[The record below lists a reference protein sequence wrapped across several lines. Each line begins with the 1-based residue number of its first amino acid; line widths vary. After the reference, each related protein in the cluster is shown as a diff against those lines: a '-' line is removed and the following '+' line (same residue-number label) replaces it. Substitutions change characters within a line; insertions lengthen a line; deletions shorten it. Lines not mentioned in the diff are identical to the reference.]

1 MKGNVWMWWLFIE
14 IYIYIKY
21 ANIKCNVRYTFILQA
36 YGHFQEA
43 AVHLRHALE
52 LKPDLSD
59 AADALKEVESLPLAS
74 MHVYTLL
81 IIVGLVRKLMKQ
93 ISIQIIYSLWVSTIK

>member
-1 MKGNVWMWWLFIE
+1 MH
-14 IYIYIKY
+14 IYI
-21 ANIKCNVRYTFILQA
+21 ILQA

-74 MHVYTLL
+74 IHVYTLL
-81 IIVGLVRKLMKQ
+81 IIVGLVCKLMK
-93 ISIQIIYSLWVSTIK
+93 

>member
-1 MKGNVWMWWLFIE
+1 MLN
-14 IYIYIKY
+14 
-21 ANIKCNVRYTFILQA
+21 RYTFILQA

-93 ISIQIIYSLWVSTIK
+93 IYKLSILYGYQQLNNILCLIFFASVF

>member
-1 MKGNVWMWWLFIE
+1 
-14 IYIYIKY
+14 
-21 ANIKCNVRYTFILQA
+21 LQA

-74 MHVYTLL
+74 IHVYTLL
-81 IIVGLVRKLMKQ
+81 IIVGLVCKLMKL
-93 ISIQIIYSLWVSTIK
+93 INTKTI